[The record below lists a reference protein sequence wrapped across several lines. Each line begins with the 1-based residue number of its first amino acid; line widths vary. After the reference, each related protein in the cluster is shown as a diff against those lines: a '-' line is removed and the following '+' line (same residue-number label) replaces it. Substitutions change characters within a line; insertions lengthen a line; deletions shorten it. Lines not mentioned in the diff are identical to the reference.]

1 MNDEELAREL
11 YVYATTAMHIL
22 RESFDLCTPLY
33 KENSEL
39 KEIHQFVLTN
49 MISSCHQASES
60 SLLLV
65 GYRRLWDAEIL
76 KRSVL
81 EGTTKLL
88 YISIGEGEEIL
99 SKCDEFYRVI
109 PEMTQINLH
118 KKAIEC
124 LEKINDLS
132 TLWPDINN
140 QILSDEKLLELEAK
154 YPRRV
159 RKMINQK
166 WSFSEIIKTLE
177 ESKNEGFE
185 IFKGTY
191 YKYSLGSHFVHQD
204 GDSIGYMWDRNR
216 SDIESRTST
225 ELAHGK
231 SIIKDIL
238 ALVLVRMEIYFG
250 FHHLD
255 TSLIDKWKQKVEEFY
270 NIINI

>member
-11 YVYATTAMHIL
+11 YVYATAAMHML

-39 KEIHQFVLTN
+39 EEIHQFVLTN
-49 MISSCHQASES
+49 LISSCHQSSES

-65 GYRRLWDAEIL
+65 GHRRLWDSEIL
-76 KRSVL
+76 KRSVI

-88 YISIGEGEEIL
+88 YISIGDRDEIL

-118 KKAIEC
+118 RKAVEG
-124 LEKINDLS
+124 LERINDLS
-132 TLWPDINN
+132 TLWPDIKY
-140 QILSDEKLLELEAK
+140 QVLSNEKLLDLEAK
-154 YPRRV
+154 YPRKF

-166 WSFSEIIKTLE
+166 WSFSEMIKTLE

-185 IFKGTY
+185 VFKGTY

-204 GDSIGYMWDRNR
+204 GESVGYMWDRNR
-216 SDIESRTST
+216 SDVESRTSL
-225 ELAHGK
+225 ELTHGK
-231 SIIKDIL
+231 STIKDIL
-238 ALVLVRMEIYFG
+238 SLAMVRMEIYYG
-250 FHHLD
+250 FQNLD
-255 TSLIDKWKQKVEEFY
+255 TSLIDKWEQKVEEFY
-270 NIINI
+270 SIIN